1 MISKRLTV
9 NCPIGLQV
17 DPAGILCE
25 RAVEFTSKITV
36 EYEGGTANAKS
47 ILSILGAVIKNGDQI
62 TLICEGSDEEEAM
75 IAIAEVLE
83 KKLAV

>member
-1 MISKRLTV
+1 MV

-17 DPAGILCE
+17 EPAGILCE
-25 RAVEFTSKITV
+25 RAVQFKSKITV

-47 ILSILGAVIKNGDQI
+47 ILSILGAVIKHGDQI
-62 TLICEGSDEEEAM
+62 TLICEGPDEKEAM
-75 IAIAEVLE
+75 QDIAEVLE

>member
-1 MISKRLTV
+1 MISKKLMV

-17 DPAGILCE
+17 EPAGILCE
-25 RAVEFTSKITV
+25 RAVEFQSKITV

-47 ILSILGAVIKNGDQI
+47 ILSILGAVIKHGDQI
-62 TLICEGSDEEEAM
+62 TLVCEGPDEEEAM
-75 IAIAEVLE
+75 QVIAEVLE

>member
-1 MISKRLTV
+1 MV

-17 DPAGILCE
+17 EPAGILCE
-25 RAVEFTSKITV
+25 RAVEFQSKITV

-47 ILSILGAVIKNGDQI
+47 ILSILGAVIKHGDQI
-62 TLICEGSDEEEAM
+62 TLVCEGPDEEEAM
-75 IAIAEVLE
+75 QLIAEVLE

>member
-1 MISKRLTV
+1 MIRKRLMV

-17 DPAGILCE
+17 EPAGILCE
-25 RAVEFTSKITV
+25 RAVQFKSKITV

-47 ILSILGAVIKNGDQI
+47 ILSILGAVIKHGDQI
-62 TLICEGSDEEEAM
+62 TLICEGPDEEEAM
-75 IAIAEVLE
+75 QDIAEVLE

>member
-1 MISKRLTV
+1 MV

-17 DPAGILCE
+17 EPAGILCE
-25 RAVEFTSKITV
+25 RAVEFQSKITV

-47 ILSILGAVIKNGDQI
+47 ILSILGAVIKHGDRI
-62 TLICEGSDEEEAM
+62 TLVCEGPDEEEAM
-75 IAIAEVLE
+75 QVIAEVLE

>member
-1 MISKRLTV
+1 MTKKKLMV

-17 DPAGILCE
+17 EPAGILCE
-25 RAVEFTSKITV
+25 RAVDFQSKITV

-47 ILSILGAVIKNGDQI
+47 ILSILGAVIKHGDQI
-62 TLICEGSDEEEAM
+62 TLVCEGPDEEEAM
-75 IAIAEVLE
+75 QTIAEVLE

>member
-1 MISKRLTV
+1 MISKRLMV

-17 DPAGILCE
+17 EPAGILCE
-25 RAVEFTSKITV
+25 RAVEFQSKITV

-47 ILSILGAVIKNGDQI
+47 ILSILGAVIKHGDQI
-62 TLICEGSDEEEAM
+62 TLVCEGPDEKEAM
-75 IAIAEVLE
+75 QVIAEVLE

>member
-1 MISKRLTV
+1 MISKRLMV

-17 DPAGILCE
+17 EPAGILCE
-25 RAVEFTSKITV
+25 RAVEFQSKITV

-47 ILSILGAVIKNGDQI
+47 ILSILGAVIKHGDQI
-62 TLICEGSDEEEAM
+62 TLVCEGPDEEEAM
-75 IAIAEVLE
+75 QVIAEVLE

>member
-1 MISKRLTV
+1 MISKRLMV

-17 DPAGILCE
+17 EPAGILCE
-25 RAVEFTSKITV
+25 RAVQFKSKITV

-47 ILSILGAVIKNGDQI
+47 ILSILGAVIKHGDQI
-62 TLICEGSDEEEAM
+62 TLICEGPDEEEAM
-75 IAIAEVLE
+75 QDIAEVLE

>member
-1 MISKRLTV
+1 MV

-17 DPAGILCE
+17 EPAGILCE
-25 RAVEFTSKITV
+25 RAVQFKSKITV

-47 ILSILGAVIKNGDQI
+47 ILSILGAVIKHGDQI
-62 TLICEGSDEEEAM
+62 TLICEGPDEEEAM
-75 IAIAEVLE
+75 QDIAEVLE

>member
-1 MISKRLTV
+1 MISKRLMV

-17 DPAGILCE
+17 EPAGILCE
-25 RAVEFTSKITV
+25 RAVEFQSKITV

-47 ILSILGAVIKNGDQI
+47 ILSILGAVIKHGDQI
-62 TLICEGSDEEEAM
+62 TLVCEGPDEEEAM
-75 IAIAEVLE
+75 QLIAEVLE

>member
-1 MISKRLTV
+1 MISKRLMV

-17 DPAGILCE
+17 EPAGILCE
-25 RAVEFTSKITV
+25 RAVEFQSKITV

-47 ILSILGAVIKNGDQI
+47 ILSILGAVIKHGDQI
-62 TLICEGSDEEEAM
+62 TLVCEGPDEEEAM
-75 IAIAEVLE
+75 RVIAEVLE